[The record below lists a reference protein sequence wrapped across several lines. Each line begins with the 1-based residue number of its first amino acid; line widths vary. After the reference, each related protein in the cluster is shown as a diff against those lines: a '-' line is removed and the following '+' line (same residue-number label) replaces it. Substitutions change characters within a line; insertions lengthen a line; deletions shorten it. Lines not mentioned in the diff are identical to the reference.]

1 MLRYHYQKL
10 LNIINSHST
19 PHLHFPNIPS
29 FFQDKNKWLGT
40 AWFIILEKVNLSCL
54 EYPPTLTRSK
64 QADLLKNNSIFC
76 MVCQFIPHFGQY
88 SVNLIRNVKSVS
100 IIACFFCI
108 FNIKTSCNTVL
119 AAGQKTRQKC
129 YLKSNL
135 CQLTNMKYGTEDEL
149 QGTIKLLHST
159 LHRIS

>member
-1 MLRYHYQKL
+1 MHFAFSFFSMLKYHYQKL

-54 EYPPTLTRSK
+54 KSGVSPNPDKVKTSWFTQK
-64 QADLLKNNSIFC
+64 QFDFFC
-76 MVCQFIPHFGQY
+76 MVCQFIQHFGQY

-100 IIACFFCI
+100 IIACFLYSI
-108 FNIKTSCNTVL
+108 LKQ
-119 AAGQKTRQKC
+119 AATLFWLLDKKLDRNVIWKAICASWQIW
-129 YLKSNL
+129 
-135 CQLTNMKYGTEDEL
+135 NMEQRMNCRE
-149 QGTIKLLHST
+149 Q
-159 LHRIS
+159 